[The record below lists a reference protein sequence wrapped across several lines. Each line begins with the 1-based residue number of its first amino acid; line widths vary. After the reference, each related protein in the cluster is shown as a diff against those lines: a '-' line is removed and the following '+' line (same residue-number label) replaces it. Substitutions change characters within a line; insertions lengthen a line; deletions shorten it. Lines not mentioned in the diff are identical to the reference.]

1 MSTTAQ
7 EVKARKL
14 LVKSKFSTRV
24 FNRCEICGRS
34 RGYYRLFK
42 MCRICL
48 RDHAHAGDIPGV
60 KKSSW

>member
-14 LVKSKFSTRV
+14 KKHSKYSARV

-34 RGYYRLFK
+34 RGYIRIFH
-42 MCRICL
+42 MCRICF
-48 RDHAHAGDIPGV
+48 RDMANRGELPGIR
-60 KKSSW
+60 KASW